1 MGVTARFF
9 FKEDIMSYFTKTE
22 KGIWLGS
29 CILIL
34 LSFLCFDRESYVS
47 LIASLI
53 GVTSLIFC
61 AKGNPFGQILII
73 IFSLLYGAIS
83 YSYRYY
89 GEMATYVGMTLPMA
103 IVALVEWIRHP
114 YKGDKSE
121 VEVRKITVADHI
133 FMWVLTV
140 AVTVVFY
147 FILRYFNTANL
158 LVSTFSVATSF
169 AAVYL
174 TSRRSPYY
182 AVAYAFNDIV
192 LIVLWTMASLENTRY
207 VSVVACFAAFLVNDI
222 YGFINWRRMEKRQNL
237 C

>member
-1 MGVTARFF
+1 
-9 FKEDIMSYFTKTE
+9 MSYFTKTE
-22 KGIWLGS
+22 KWIWFGS
-29 CILIL
+29 CALVL
-34 LSFLCFDRESYVS
+34 LSFLVFDRSSYLS
-47 LIASLI
+47 LTASLL

-61 AKGNPFGQILII
+61 AKGNPFGQVLII

-89 GEMATYVGMTLPMA
+89 GEMATYIGMTLPMA
-103 IVALVEWIRHP
+103 IIALIEWIRHP
-114 YKGDKSE
+114 YKGNKSE
-121 VEVRKITVADHI
+121 VEVRKITKTDHI
-133 FMWVLTV
+133 VMWILTV
-140 AVTVVFY
+140 AVTVAFY
-147 FILRYFNTANL
+147 FILKHFNTANL
-158 LVSTFSVATSF
+158 IVSTFSVATSF

-192 LIVLWTMASLENTRY
+192 LIVLWTMASLDDTKY
-207 VSVVACFAAFLVNDI
+207 VSVLACFIAFLVNDI